1 MKNLNTKAALIA
13 VIAILQVS
21 TFTTYAQSFGRNKPS
36 YKKFKFEVARSPH
49 FEIHHYLKN
58 DTMINYFTGWAEE
71 WYHMHQ
77 RIFKDTFRIKNPII
91 LYAYHA
97 DFQQTNAISSIIS
110 EGTGGVT
117 ESLKQ
122 RVIMPFAPTLYQT
135 DHVLG
140 HELVHAFQY
149 NKLLRS
155 DSVDYS
161 INNLPLWMVEGM
173 AEYLSIGSIDP
184 NTSMWMRDAILN
196 KKFPTID
203 DLANPSEY
211 FPYRY
216 GQALWAFIG
225 KTWGDTII
233 MPLFEK
239 TAQWGLD
246 VAIDS
251 VFHFNTKTL
260 SAMWKIATENHY
272 KQFMK
277 DSTYTLAGNKIIS
290 EKNGSSTNISPSLSP
305 DGKYLAFFS
314 DKSIFTLDL
323 FIADA
328 RTGKILKKVS
338 SLTRNSEIDDFSYIE
353 SGGTWSPDSKKFV
366 FVVYSGGRNKLS
378 IVDSETGKTELI
390 EIKEVS
396 SFSNPE
402 WSPDGRYVVFTGL
415 NEGVGDL
422 YLYDFETGKAEKLTN
437 DLYSNIHPSWSP
449 DSKYIVYSTET
460 ICPGQSRKYCF
471 NLTLLNIETGESK
484 VIDVFPIADNLNPRF
499 SKDGRF
505 IYFLSDADGFRNL
518 YKYDLQTDRVYRL
531 TEYLTGI
538 TGITLFSPAISTDR
552 ENGLIAYTHYYN
564 KNYEIYVA
572 NENDFTPVEVDK
584 YEVNFDAGTLPVLKH
599 LSVNIVDSAL
609 CNRFPAIALPV
620 DSIEVLPYRPKL
632 QLDYIS
638 NAIGVGI
645 STGPSF
651 NRTDMVGS
659 VYMLFSDMIGDH
671 QLFTSL
677 ALNGEIYDFGGQV
690 AYINQANKM
699 KWGASVS
706 HIPYRSGSMSL
717 IVDTLQIEKE
727 KVIVDDLVLNYIRMF
742 EDNVSAF
749 LYYPFSQTRRV
760 EGGISASW
768 YSYRIDRYH
777 DYYDHE
783 WGFPMGG
790 RKEKLP
796 SPSGTNFQTA
806 YLAYVTDNSYFGM
819 TAPLVGHRARYQ
831 IERYFGNINLYNI
844 LLDHRRYYFSKP
856 VGFAFRLYHNGLYG
870 SASEIEKASPMYL
883 GYPWLVR
890 GYEDISIYG
899 GTNYSFDPT
908 NLTGSRIAVVNA
920 EFRFPF
926 SGPQVLAPI
935 KSNIFLTDFNLFFDG
950 GLAWNKDDKIK
961 FKWKASES
969 KGYTAIQKERI
980 PVFSAGASFRINLFG
995 YLVIEPYYAIPFQN
1009 GGFSNGMFGINF
1021 VPGW

>member
-1 MKNLNTKAALIA
+1 
-13 VIAILQVS
+13 
-21 TFTTYAQSFGRNKPS
+21 
-36 YKKFKFEVARSPH
+36 
-49 FEIHHYLKN
+49 
-58 DTMINYFTGWAEE
+58 
-71 WYHMHQ
+71 
-77 RIFKDTFRIKNPII
+77 
-91 LYAYHA
+91 
-97 DFQQTNAISSIIS
+97 
-110 EGTGGVT
+110 
-117 ESLKQ
+117 
-122 RVIMPFAPTLYQT
+122 
-135 DHVLG
+135 
-140 HELVHAFQY
+140 
-149 NKLLRS
+149 
-155 DSVDYS
+155 
-161 INNLPLWMVEGM
+161 
-173 AEYLSIGSIDP
+173 
-184 NTSMWMRDAILN
+184 
-196 KKFPTID
+196 
-203 DLANPSEY
+203 
-211 FPYRY
+211 
-216 GQALWAFIG
+216 
-225 KTWGDTII
+225 
-233 MPLFEK
+233 
-239 TAQWGLD
+239 
-246 VAIDS
+246 
-251 VFHFNTKTL
+251 
-260 SAMWKIATENHY
+260 
-272 KQFMK
+272 
-277 DSTYTLAGNKIIS
+277 
-290 EKNGSSTNISPSLSP
+290 
-305 DGKYLAFFS
+305 
-314 DKSIFTLDL
+314 
-323 FIADA
+323 
-328 RTGKILKKVS
+328 
-338 SLTRNSEIDDFSYIE
+338 
-353 SGGTWSPDSKKFV
+353 
-366 FVVYSGGRNKLS
+366 
-378 IVDSETGKTELI
+378 
-390 EIKEVS
+390 
-396 SFSNPE
+396 
-402 WSPDGRYVVFTGL
+402 
-415 NEGVGDL
+415 
-422 YLYDFETGKAEKLTN
+422 
-437 DLYSNIHPSWSP
+437 
-449 DSKYIVYSTET
+449 
-460 ICPGQSRKYCF
+460 
-471 NLTLLNIETGESK
+471 
-484 VIDVFPIADNLNPRF
+484 
-499 SKDGRF
+499 
-505 IYFLSDADGFRNL
+505 
-518 YKYDLQTDRVYRL
+518 
-531 TEYLTGI
+531 
-538 TGITLFSPAISTDR
+538 
-552 ENGLIAYTHYYN
+552 YYN

-969 KGYTAIQKERI
+969 KGYMAIQKERI

-1009 GGFSNGMFGINF
+1009 GGFSNGMFGVNF

>member
-1 MKNLNTKAALIA
+1 MKNLNAKAALIA
-13 VIAILQVS
+13 AITILQMS
-21 TFTTYAQSFGRNKPS
+21 TFATHAQYFGRNKPS
-36 YKKFKFEVARSPH
+36 YKKFKFEVVRSPH

-58 DTMINYFTGWAEE
+58 DTMLNYFTGWAEE
-71 WYHMHQ
+71 WYTMHQ
-77 RIFKDTFRIKNPII
+77 QIFNDTFRIKNPII
-91 LYAYHA
+91 LYSHHA

-122 RVIMPFAPTLYQT
+122 RVILPFAPTLYQS

-149 NKLLRS
+149 NKLLHS
-155 DSVDYS
+155 DSVNYS

-173 AEYLSIGSIDP
+173 AEYLSIGSVDP

-233 MPLFEK
+233 MPLFEQ
-239 TAQWGLD
+239 TALWGLD
-246 VAIDS
+246 AAIDS

-260 SAMWKIATENHY
+260 SGMWLVATENHY

-290 EKNGSSTNISPSLSP
+290 EKNGSSTNVCPSLSP

-314 DKSIFTLDL
+314 DKSIFALDL
-323 FIADA
+323 FLADA
-328 RTGKILKKVS
+328 RTGKIIKKLS
-338 SLTRNSEIDDFSYIE
+338 SVTRNSEIDDFSFIE
-353 SGGTWSPDSKKFV
+353 SGGTWSPDSKKFA
-366 FVVYSGGRNKLS
+366 FVVYSEGRNKLT
-378 IVDSETGKTELI
+378 IVDIDKRKTELI
-390 EIKEVS
+390 EIKEVPA
-396 SFSNPE
+396 FSNPE
-402 WSPDGRYVVFTGL
+402 WSPDGKYVVFTGL
-415 NEGVGDL
+415 NEGIGDL
-422 YLYDFETGKAEKLTN
+422 YLYDFETKKTRKLTH
-437 DLYSNIHPSWSP
+437 DLFSNIHPSWSP
-449 DSKYIVYSTET
+449 DGKYIVYSTEA
-460 ICPGQSRKYCF
+460 ICADQSKKYCF
-471 NLTLLNIETGESK
+471 NLTLLNVETGESR
-484 VIDVFPIADNLNPRF
+484 VIDVFPKADNLNPRF
-499 SKDGRF
+499 SPDSRF

-518 YKYDLQTDRVYRL
+518 YKYDLQTDKVYRL

-538 TGITLFSPAISTDR
+538 SGITLFSPAISTDR
-552 ENGLIAYTHYYN
+552 ANGLIAYTHYFN
-564 KNYEIYVA
+564 KNYEIYTA
-572 NENDFTPVEVDK
+572 NDRDFNPVEVDK
-584 YEVNFDAGTLPVLKH
+584 YAVNFDAGTLPVLKH

-620 DSIEVLPYRPKL
+620 DSLEELPYRPKL
-632 QLDYIS
+632 KLDYIS
-638 NAIGVGI
+638 NSVGVGI

-651 NRTDMVGS
+651 NRTDMAGS

-671 QLFTSL
+671 QLYTSL
-677 ALNGEIYDFGGQV
+677 SLNGEIYDFGGQV
-690 AYINQANKM
+690 AYVNQSNKM

-706 HIPYRSGSMSL
+706 HIPYRSGNMFWT
-717 IVDTLQIEKE
+717 VDTLQIDKE
-727 KVIVDDLVLNYIRMF
+727 EFIADDLVLDYIRMF

-749 LYYPFSQTRRV
+749 MYYPISQTRRV
-760 EGGISASW
+760 EGGVSASW

-777 DYYDHE
+777 NYYDA
-783 WGFPMGG
+783 WGYSFGG
-790 RKEKLP
+790 KREKLP
-796 SPSGTNFQTA
+796 SPPGTNFQTA

-819 TAPLVGHRARYQ
+819 TAPLAGHRSRYQ
-831 IERYFGNINLYNI
+831 IERYFGNINLFNI
-844 LLDHRRYYFSKP
+844 LLDYRRYYFSKP

-870 SASEIEKASPMYL
+870 STSEIEKASPMYL

-899 GTNYSFDPT
+899 GTSGSAGYNSFNVS
-908 NLTGSRIAVVNA
+908 NLAGSRIAVINA
-920 EFRFPF
+920 ELRFPF
-926 SGPQVLAPI
+926 SGPKVLAPI

-950 GLAWNKDDKIK
+950 GLAWNKGDNIAL
-961 FKWKASES
+961 KWQTSDFN
-969 KGYTAIQKERI
+969 ERI